1 MQSRKDG
8 ICGTSRGLAL
18 VRSTGSLVTEQ
29 DMETKGPKCSQGYTG
44 QAGADR
50 NDFLVAPIVFSELV
64 CKAIFKTQVGRRC
77 ASALRREEVSNSLLG
92 E

>member
-8 ICGTSRGLAL
+8 ICWTSRGLAL

-29 DMETKGPKCSQGYTG
+29 DMETKGPKCSQGYTW

-50 NDFLVAPIVFSELV
+50 NDFVAPIVLSELG
-64 CKAIFKTQVGRRC
+64 CKAIFKNQVGRRC
-77 ASALRREEVSNSLLG
+77 TSAL
-92 E
+92 